1 MSGNADEYPISKKV
15 LSGAGSLI
23 YRQILVQIINFIS
36 GIMLARILSPSLY
49 GIYGILVYL
58 IIFISTFVTGGL
70 AASIIRLP
78 YGENVDEENSLY
90 TFQFVL
96 FAIFF
101 YLVSRYIYIS

>member
-49 GIYGILVYL
+49 GIYG
-58 IIFISTFVTGGL
+58 SPTAHREAETAKAHRG
-70 AASIIRLP
+70 
-78 YGENVDEENSLY
+78 
-90 TFQFVL
+90 
-96 FAIFF
+96 
-101 YLVSRYIYIS
+101 